1 MGPVLNG
8 GSSGIQRQ
16 FWNVGVV
23 LEYGGSSGTEQV
35 TEYQGSQPLPHVMQ
49 WTTSGGDRE

>member
-8 GSSGIQRQ
+8 GSSGMQRH

-23 LEYGGSSGTEQV
+23 LEYGGSSGTEHV
-35 TEYQGSQPLPHVMQ
+35 TEYQDSQTLPLTMQ
-49 WTTSGGDRE
+49 WTTSGADRE